1 MARAGR
7 LSRDRIVDE
16 ALAMARD
23 EGVAAVTLRPL
34 AARLGVGASALYRHV
49 ASRDELLSLMHA
61 RLVDDSPMLP
71 PDTPW
76 EAALRGLARATWEI
90 YTPYPGI
97 AAEALAGHATTERTP
112 QRAANLVRILVNGGF
127 PPEEAPR
134 HLLAFVQ
141 WVLAFIAAT
150 EYLVPP
156 GRRVAELPELAHGG
170 ARETYDH
177 GVELLLDGLR
187 ARLEATRAG

>member
-1 MARAGR
+1 MARAAR
-7 LSRDRIVDE
+7 LSRERIVDE

-49 ASRDELLSLMHA
+49 TGRDELLALMHA
-61 RLVDDSPMLP
+61 RLVDKPPLP
-71 PDTPW
+71 VHTTPW
-76 EAALRGLARATWEI
+76 DVALRAVADAAWQN

-97 AAEALAGHATTERTP
+97 AAEALAGHATTQRTP
-112 QRAANLVRILVNGGF
+112 EQAAALVRILEKGGF
-127 PPEEAPR
+127 PPGDAPR

-141 WVLAFIAAT
+141 WVMSFIAAT

-156 GRRVAELPELAHGG
+156 GRRIEELPELAYGG
-170 ARETYDH
+170 ARETFDH
-177 GVELLLDGLR
+177 GVELLIDGLR
-187 ARLEATRAG
+187 SRLGEAGR